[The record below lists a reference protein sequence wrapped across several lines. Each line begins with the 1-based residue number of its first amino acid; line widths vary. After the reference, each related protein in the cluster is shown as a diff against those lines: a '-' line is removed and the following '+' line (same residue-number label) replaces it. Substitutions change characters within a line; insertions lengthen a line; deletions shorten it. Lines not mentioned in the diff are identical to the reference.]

1 MHARENVT
9 YDFNLVQETSL
20 KKKKKK
26 NLLVAKTII
35 PLASEVKEMLDRIQE
50 NFLFKKI

>member
-20 KKKKKK
+20 KKKKKIYWLQK
-26 NLLVAKTII
+26 
-35 PLASEVKEMLDRIQE
+35 P
-50 NFLFKKI
+50 

>member
-1 MHARENVT
+1 MPGKMLHT
-9 YDFNLVQETSL
+9 ISILF
-20 KKKKKK
+20 KKPLLKKKK

>member
-1 MHARENVT
+1 MPGKMLHT
-9 YDFNLVQETSL
+9 ISILFKKPLL
-20 KKKKKK
+20 KKKKK

-50 NFLFKKI
+50 NFPFKKI

>member
-20 KKKKKK
+20 KKKK

>member
-20 KKKKKK
+20 KKKKK